1 MLMKAG
7 LLTADHRGPKI
18 AKGPT
23 DPLFPVIGLQIL
35 RASDPGLPTPNYP
48 REARAPHEGW
58 GARVRVR
65 RGRRERR
72 MRERREAMCSRG
84 PIRDPEPTTRR

>member
-7 LLTADHRGPKI
+7 LLTADHRGPKV

-35 RASDPGLPTPNYP
+35 RASDPGLPTPNYHGQ
-48 REARAPHEGW
+48 RAEHYLVQSELR
-58 GARVRVR
+58 AYELVNKL
-65 RGRRERR
+65 
-72 MRERREAMCSRG
+72 
-84 PIRDPEPTTRR
+84 

>member
-1 MLMKAG
+1 MQMLMKAG

-35 RASDPGLPTPNYP
+35 RASDPGLPTPNY
-48 REARAPHEGW
+48 
-58 GARVRVR
+58 RVREGLLR
-65 RGRRERR
+65 RCERAR
-72 MRERREAMCSRG
+72 CARKVL
-84 PIRDPEPTTRR
+84 